1 MSPKNCLLKHVIER
15 KLETT
20 RRRRRRRTKLLDNF
34 KERKRHWNSKK
45 KTVDFTLWRSRFGR
59 GNGPCRKTDQEM
71 NGFTKSVMTF
81 PTHIISLYEISPFY
95 FTIEMKCAYIEIGKN
110 DI

>member
-1 MSPKNCLLKHVIER
+1 VLPKNGLLKHVIER

-20 RRRRRRRTKLLDNF
+20 RRRGRRRTKLLDNF

-45 KTVDFTLWRSRFGR
+45 KTVDCTLWRSRFER
-59 GNGPCRKTDQEM
+59 GYGPCRKTDQEM
-71 NGFTKSVMTF
+71 NGFTKSVMNF
-81 PTHIISLYEISPFY
+81 PTHIISLYGSSPFF
-95 FTIEMKCAYIEIGKN
+95 FTMEMKSAYIEVGKN